1 MITPT
6 QRVLPEDTQHS
17 QETDIHAPGGIRT
30 RSPSMRAAA
39 DPRLRPRGHWDLLA
53 IGIYRLSEVCVKEV
67 LVQMNDSNVKENAI
81 FKLANSE
88 EKLNVNTESYQAF
101 ETIE

>member
-1 MITPT
+1 
-6 QRVLPEDTQHS
+6 
-17 QETDIHAPGGIRT
+17 
-30 RSPSMRAAA
+30 MRAAA
-39 DPRLRPRGHWDLLA
+39 DPRLRPRRHWDLLA
-53 IGIYRLSEVCVKEV
+53 IGIYRLSEERVKEV
-67 LVQMNDSNVKENAI
+67 FVQLNDSNVKENAI